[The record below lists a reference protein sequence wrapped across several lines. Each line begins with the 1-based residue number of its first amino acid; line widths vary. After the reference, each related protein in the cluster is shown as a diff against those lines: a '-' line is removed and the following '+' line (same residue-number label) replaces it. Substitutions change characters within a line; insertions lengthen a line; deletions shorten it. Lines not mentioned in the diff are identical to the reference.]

1 MFYWLYTQAQPILA
15 GLFLPLLCLSFIL
28 PVVLSLVLGRG
39 IQRSDEGSQM
49 TAPGWRALAQL
60 ATFFVVV
67 AAVDTI
73 YLSITHGAAIS
84 PRAGAKQPTNEILLL
99 LAGGPDTINKS
110 KLLSLG
116 MFWFFLT
123 LMICI
128 ILREGVRN
136 GGWLRERIDRL
147 RRPSVKRGAMGSAH
161 LCTSREFRRFR
172 RYRDDGITFY
182 GAFWGSN
189 RLR

>member
-1 MFYWLYTQAQPILA
+1 MFYWLYTQAQPVFSSV
-15 GLFLPLLCLSFIL
+15 FLPLLCLTFIL

-60 ATFFVVV
+60 ITFFVVV
-67 AAVDTI
+67 AAVDTL
-73 YLSITHGAAIS
+73 YLSITRGAALS

-116 MFWFFLT
+116 MFALFLT
-123 LMICI
+123 LMTCI
-128 ILREGVRN
+128 I
-136 GGWLRERIDRL
+136 
-147 RRPSVKRGAMGSAH
+147 
-161 LCTSREFRRFR
+161 
-172 RYRDDGITFY
+172 
-182 GAFWGSN
+182 
-189 RLR
+189 